1 MYFDLIILLAIIIL
15 VSTFFKRL
23 SNFIFIIVIID
34 IILKILSFIA
44 DNVFIPNLQM
54 LLIKYFPASVSAL
67 ITRYTSG
74 PITTF
79 VNWLIVIIYVMFLYY
94 IVKIFFKKKRI

>member
-34 IILKILSFIA
+34 IFLKILSFIA

-54 LLIKYFPASVSAL
+54 FLIKYFPASVSAL